1 MQSAPHPPVTRREGL
16 LVAVL
21 TAVFGLWLVLW
32 ALVVPAFQAPDEPAH
47 FDAVVHVAT
56 GSGWPAPGTL
66 HVSNAVLAAEQE
78 QAQAQA
84 HGDASAWSTMS
95 ELLSAHPGD
104 STTVNQMTQHPPT
117 AYAVDAVVLRAL
129 HYGSLRWDHALV
141 ALRLFD
147 ALLVTPLALLAW
159 AAVRRVTRSP
169 RAALVAPLA
178 LFATPQLASIG
189 ASVTNDAPVLL
200 LGGAV
205 VWLATRLLTG
215 DLRTRTLVAL
225 GVVTAALVWTK
236 GTGLPAVPV
245 TAVVTL
251 VAGAGVLPVARRV
264 VRTVVVLAV
273 TAVLGAWWWLHN
285 LVTYHRLQPDG
296 YAAIRPHADFP
307 PGSHPS
313 PLHFAD
319 VSWGTM
325 ARTFWGSPGQ
335 RAQVS
340 IGDLLTAVLTIVA
353 VLVVLLWAFRRPR
366 SGPDTRAAAWSLAV
380 FPVLLLALQTA
391 SSARAYLDTTQV
403 AGTQGRYLFPA
414 LLALV
419 VLSAVAWRRIPRTA
433 GGRRGLA
440 AGVAVVAPAVGLYGL
455 AVVASWFWNA
465 ARFPV
470 TVAGVARYQEL
481 GPVPFALVVV
491 VAVLVAVG
499 LTLSVE
505 RVARWSG
512 PGGTDRL
519 PRSAAVGRGAGAT
532 ADTRQVE

>member
-1 MQSAPHPPVTRREGL
+1 MPHEAHPVVSRREGL
-16 LVAVL
+16 WVAVL

-32 ALVVPAFQAPDEPAH
+32 AIVVPAFQAPDEPAH
-47 FDAVVHVAT
+47 FDAAVHVAT

-66 HVSNAVLAAEQE
+66 HVSNAVQAAQQE
-78 QAQAQA
+78 QTA
-84 HGDASAWSTMS
+84 GDASTWSTTS
-95 ELLSAHPGD
+95 ELLAAHPGD
-104 STTVNQMTQHPPT
+104 STTVDQMTQHPPT
-117 AYAVDAVVLRAL
+117 AYALDALVLRAI

-141 ALRLFD
+141 ALRIVD

-169 RAALVAPLA
+169 RAALIAPLA

-200 LGGAV
+200 LGGVV

-236 GTGLPAVPV
+236 GTGLPAVPFA
-245 TAVVTL
+245 AVVAL
-251 VAGAGVLPVARRV
+251 VSGAGVLSLRRRV
-264 VRTVVVLAV
+264 VRTALLLGT
-273 TAVLGAWWWLHN
+273 TAVLGCWWWLHN

-307 PGSHPS
+307 PGQHPS
-313 PLHFAD
+313 VLHFLD
-319 VSWGTM
+319 VSWGTV

-340 IGDLLTAVLTIVA
+340 IGDLLTAVLTVVA

-366 SGPDTRAAAWSLAV
+366 TGPDTRAAAWSLAV
-380 FPVLLLALQTA
+380 FPALLLLLQTA

-403 AGTQGRYLFPA
+403 AGTQGRYVFPA

-419 VLSAVAWRRIPRTA
+419 VLSALAWRRIPRTDR
-433 GGRRGLA
+433 GRGVLA
-440 AGVAVVAPAVGLYGL
+440 TTVAVVAPAIGLYGL
-455 AVVASWFWNA
+455 AVVSSWFWNG
-465 ARFPV
+465 ARGPL
-470 TVAGVARYQEL
+470 TASGIARYEAW
-481 GPVPFALVVV
+481 GPVPFPLVVV
-491 VAVLVAVG
+491 VALLVAVG
-499 LTLSVE
+499 LVASVTQVV
-505 RVARWSG
+505 RTGRPGGAVPVAR
-512 PGGTDRL
+512 
-519 PRSAAVGRGAGAT
+519 SARV
-532 ADTRQVE
+532 